1 MRRRTACR
9 SRCGRTFSTASAG
22 RKARRRRQAD
32 GSFALPRPR
41 STSSPHWRKRI
52 YRRAKSRQPVSFW
65 LGTPALSSGSGANH
79 TRDIIA
85 WHGQLA
91 VRADFASAITNDAE
105 EERKIMSKIKQEVL
119 SANAAYAADFGDKAN
134 LPMPPG
140 RGFAILTCMDARL
153 DPAKYA
159 GLAEGDA
166 HVIRNAG
173 GRASDDA
180 IRSLVISHKLLGTNE
195 WFVIHHTDCG
205 METFTNEIMSDLL
218 ASSLD
223 TATIDE
229 NGWRDIGAGPGSEE
243 GRYINW
249 LTISNQAE
257 SVRADV
263 ARIKSH
269 PLVPDGI
276 PVHGYI
282 YDCKTG
288 KLVDVSG

>member
-1 MRRRTACR
+1 M
-9 SRCGRTFSTASAG
+9 S
-22 RKARRRRQAD
+22 Q
-32 GSFALPRPR
+32 L
-41 STSSPHWRKRI
+41 
-52 YRRAKSRQPVSFW
+52 KS
-65 LGTPALSSGSGANH
+65 
-79 TRDIIA
+79 
-85 WHGQLA
+85 
-91 VRADFASAITNDAE
+91 E
-105 EERKIMSKIKQEVL
+105 IMA
-119 SANAAYAADFGDKAN
+119 ANADYAGDFGDKGD

-205 METFTNEIMSDLL
+205 METFDNDIMAGLL
-218 ASSLD
+218 EQSLD
-223 TATIDE
+223 TARVDE
-229 NGWRDIGAGPGSEE
+229 TGWHDVGSGPGSPE

-249 LTISNQAE
+249 LTISDQAE

-263 ARIKSH
+263 ARIRSH
-269 PLVPDGI
+269 PLVPEGI

-288 KLVDVSG
+288 KLIEVPE